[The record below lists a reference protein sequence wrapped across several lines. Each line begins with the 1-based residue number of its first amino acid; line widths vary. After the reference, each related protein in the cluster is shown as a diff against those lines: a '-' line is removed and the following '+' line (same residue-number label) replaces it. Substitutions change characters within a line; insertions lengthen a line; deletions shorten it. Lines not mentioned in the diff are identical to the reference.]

1 MDWGGEMRKISWVFG
16 IVLTGLFIF
25 LTNCQEEKKISVLQ
39 YPPVDMKN
47 DTYTSNREPLIRNP
61 LIKMP
66 VGSIKPKGWLLKQLQ
81 LQSQG
86 FHGHLNEISPFLKK
100 ENNAWLSPE
109 GKGERGW
116 EEEPYWLKG
125 FSNCGYLLDDER
137 MIDESLIWI
146 EGALNS
152 QQPDGWFGPAFR
164 SGGAATKL
172 KGRTDLWPNMIML
185 FCLQDYYEYSGSKDQ
200 RVISLM
206 TNYFRYLSEIPDEDF
221 LVGYWPRMRAGDMLF
236 SVIWLYNRTGEKWLL
251 DFAQKVH
258 RNTAEWEKDVID
270 WHNVNISQGFGEPAT
285 YYQISKDKEHLKAAE
300 RNWQKVRSL
309 YGQVPGGMFGG
320 DENCREGYTGP
331 RQAVETCGMVEMML
345 SEETLLM
352 ISGDV
357 IWADRCEDVAFNSY
371 PASMTADLK
380 ALRYLTAPNL
390 VLSDSQNKSPGFQ
403 NGGPMLWMN
412 PHRHR
417 CCQHNSGH
425 GWPYF
430 TQHLWAAT
438 HDNGLGAVL
447 YAPSEVTAEVGDGKK
462 IVITEKTHYPFDENI
477 EFVVSTLESVEF
489 PFYLRIPGWCR
500 KVDLKIND
508 RVRDFAAEPGSYIR
522 IHRKWKNGD
531 TVNLRLVMDL
541 SIIYWTKN
549 LNSVSINRGPLTY
562 SLKIEEKYV
571 RHGGTDQWPA
581 WEIYPNS
588 EWNYGI
594 LLKDGKPAEGAQIIQ
609 RPWPE
614 DDQPFKVESAPIEIR
629 LKVRKIPE
637 WQLDHLGLVGKL
649 QPSPA
654 AAHGVIETATLI
666 PMGCAR
672 LRISAFPFVLPD
684 GSGHKWSEIE
694 KENEEI

>member
-1 MDWGGEMRKISWVFG
+1 MNKIFYELGV
-16 IVLTGLFIF
+16 ILVLICFAFIS
-25 LTNCQEEKKISVLQ
+25 CQKEDSISVVKI
-39 YPPVDMKN
+39 PPVDIKN
-47 DTYTSNREPLIRNP
+47 DYYVINRDPLVRTP
-61 LIKMP
+61 FIKIP
-66 VGSIKPKGWLLKQLQ
+66 VGLVRPKGWLLKQLQ
-81 LQSQG
+81 LQADG
-86 FHGHLNEISPFLKK
+86 FHGHLDEISEFLEK

-109 GKGERGW
+109 GKGNRGW

-125 FSNCGYLLDDER
+125 FSNCGYLLGNER
-137 MIDESLIWI
+137 MIEESRIWI

-152 QQPDGWFGPAFR
+152 QQPDGWFGPAYR

-185 FCLQDYYEYSGSKDQ
+185 FCLQDYYEYTGSKDE

-206 TNYFRYLSEIPDEDF
+206 TDYFRYLSGIPDEEF
-221 LVGYWPRMRAGDMLF
+221 LIGYWPRMRAGDMLF

-251 DFAQKVH
+251 DFTEKVH
-258 RNTAEWEKDVID
+258 RNTAEWEKDVIN

-285 YYQISKDKEHLKAAE
+285 YYQVSKKDQHLQAAE
-300 RNWQKVRSL
+300 RNWQKVKNL

-352 ISGDV
+352 ITGDV
-357 IWADRCEDVAFNSY
+357 KWADRCEEVAFNSF

-390 VLSDSQNKSPGFQ
+390 VLSDSQSKSPGFQ

-438 HDNGLGAVL
+438 HDNGLGAVI
-447 YAPSEVTAEVGDGKK
+447 YAPSEVAAKVGDGTEV
-462 IVITEKTHYPFDENI
+462 VITEKTHYPFDDRI
-477 EFVVSTLESVEF
+477 EFVISAPKSVDF
-489 PFYLRIPGWCR
+489 PLYLRVPGWCQHAELEINEKAK
-500 KVDLKIND
+500 KVSS
-508 RVRDFAAEPGSYIR
+508 EPNSYIR
-522 IHRKWKNGD
+522 IQRKWQDGD
-531 TVNLRLVMDL
+531 RVSLTLAMDI
-541 SIIYWTKN
+541 SITHWTRN

-562 SLKIEEKYV
+562 SLKIGEKFV
-571 RHGGTDQWPA
+571 RHGGTDKWPA
-581 WEIYPNS
+581 WEIYPTTD
-588 EWNYGI
+588 WNYGL
-594 LLKDGKPAEGAQIIQ
+594 LLKEGKPAYGVEVEE
-609 RPWPE
+609 RPWPA
-614 DDQPFKVESAPIEIR
+614 DNQPFKADSAPIEIK
-629 LKVRKIPE
+629 LKARKIPE
-637 WQLDHLGLVGKL
+637 WQLDSLGLVGKI
-649 QPSPA
+649 QQSPVA
-654 AAHGVIETATLI
+654 TNEPVETITLI

-672 LRISAFPFVLPD
+672 LRISAFPYVLLLPD
-684 GSGHKWSEIE
+684 GSGNK
-694 KENEEI
+694 